1 MAVIANARVAAAHE
15 GTAELVVTIRY
26 SNGGTSEIALDA
38 IATEQLMQSCEATTL
53 DGLHGQSWKKV
64 QAALSASYN
73 RYNQ

>member
-15 GTAELVVTIRY
+15 GTAELVVAILY

-38 IATEQLMQSCEATTL
+38 MATEKLMQSCEASTL
-53 DGLHGQSWKKV
+53 EDLNGHSWQKV

-73 RYNQ
+73 RYNK